1 MDQTTHEVRLAN
13 WTATIKEC
21 QSRPKGQT
29 TKQWLE
35 EHGISDKQYYYWL
48 RKEHGISDKQYYYWL
63 RKVRKNA
70 FAEMSQNL
78 PAPKVKQ
85 LPAPALVE
93 IPAENVLPEAESIPA
108 VTIRTKKSTI
118 TISSAVSEAL
128 MVKLV
133 KAVSHAL

>member
-35 EHGISDKQYYYWL
+35 
-48 RKEHGISDKQYYYWL
+48 EHGISDKQYYYWL

-93 IPAENVLPEAESIPA
+93 IPAENVLPEAENIPA

>member
-13 WTATIKEC
+13 WTETIKEC

-35 EHGISDKQYYYWL
+35 EHD
-48 RKEHGISDKQYYYWL
+48 ISDKQYYYWL
-63 RKVRKNA
+63 RKVRQNA

-78 PAPKVKQ
+78 PASQVKR

-93 IPAENVLPEAESIPA
+93 IPAENVLPEAENIPA

>member
-13 WTATIKEC
+13 WTALIQEC

-29 TKQWLE
+29 TKQWL
-35 EHGISDKQYYYWL
+35 
-48 RKEHGISDKQYYYWL
+48 KEHGVSDKQYYYWL

-70 FAEMSQNL
+70 FAEMKQEL
-78 PAPKVKQ
+78 PVPHVKQ
-85 LPAPALVE
+85 IPSPAFVE
-93 IPAENVLPEAESIPA
+93 IPAENVLHDGDAVPA

-118 TISSAVSEAL
+118 MISSAVSEAM

-133 KAVSHAL
+133 KALSHAL

>member
-48 RKEHGISDKQYYYWL
+48 RK
-63 RKVRKNA
+63 VRKNA
-70 FAEMSQNL
+70 FVEMSQNL
-78 PAPKVKQ
+78 PAPQAKQ
-85 LPAPALVE
+85 LPVPALVE
-93 IPAENVLPEAESIPA
+93 IPAENVLPEAETIPA
-108 VTIRTKKSTI
+108 VTIKTKKSTI

-128 MVKLV
+128 IVKLV

>member
-13 WTATIKEC
+13 WIETIKEC

-35 EHGISDKQYYYWL
+35 
-48 RKEHGISDKQYYYWL
+48 EHGISDKQYYYWL

-85 LPAPALVE
+85 LPTPALVE

>member
-35 EHGISDKQYYYWL
+35 
-48 RKEHGISDKQYYYWL
+48 EHGISDKQYYYWL

>member
-35 EHGISDKQYYYWL
+35 
-48 RKEHGISDKQYYYWL
+48 EHGISDKQYYYWL

-93 IPAENVLPEAESIPA
+93 IPAENVLPEAENMPA

>member
-13 WTATIKEC
+13 WTETIKEC

-35 EHGISDKQYYYWL
+35 
-48 RKEHGISDKQYYYWL
+48 EHGISDKQYYYWL

-93 IPAENVLPEAESIPA
+93 IPAENVLPEAENMPA

>member
-13 WTATIKEC
+13 WTALIQEC
-21 QSRPKGQT
+21 QSRPKDQT

-35 EHGISDKQYYYWL
+35 EHGV
-48 RKEHGISDKQYYYWL
+48 SDKQYYYWL

-70 FAEMSQNL
+70 FAEMKQEL
-78 PAPKVKQ
+78 PVSHVKQ
-85 LPAPALVE
+85 VPSPAFVE
-93 IPAENVLPEAESIPA
+93 IPAENVLHDADAVPA

-118 TISSAVSEAL
+118 MISSAVSEAM

-133 KAVSHAL
+133 KALSHAL

>member
-48 RKEHGISDKQYYYWL
+48 RK
-63 RKVRKNA
+63 VRKNA

-85 LPAPALVE
+85 LPVPALVE
-93 IPAENVLPEAESIPA
+93 IPAENVLPEAENIPA

>member
-1 MDQTTHEVRLAN
+1 MDQTTHEVRLAK
-13 WTATIKEC
+13 WTETIKEC

-35 EHGISDKQYYYWL
+35 
-48 RKEHGISDKQYYYWL
+48 EHGISDKQYYYWL

-93 IPAENVLPEAESIPA
+93 IPAENVLPEAENTPA

>member
-48 RKEHGISDKQYYYWL
+48 RK
-63 RKVRKNA
+63 VPKNA

>member
-1 MDQTTHEVRLAN
+1 MRQ
-13 WTATIKEC
+13 
-21 QSRPKGQT
+21 
-29 TKQWLE
+29 
-35 EHGISDKQYYYWL
+35 
-48 RKEHGISDKQYYYWL
+48 
-63 RKVRKNA
+63 NA

-78 PAPKVKQ
+78 PASQVKR

-93 IPAENVLPEAESIPA
+93 IPAENVLPEAENIPA